1 MSALAPDLFDRRY
14 ADLVRIGR
22 AKLPGIAPEW
32 TDYNAHDPGITLIEL
47 LAWSAEAQ
55 IYSLSRVRRDERAA
69 YAALMGIGSHG
80 TRPAQGLIWPD
91 PSDPDGPSQT
101 RKRGGVIEAD
111 AAIQMARS
119 EGPTF
124 HTGRRLLWIPA
135 RIELLQTRLP
145 DGTSV
150 DLTMANRRGGPAF
163 QPFGYGDGRGAVLRM
178 ALVAPARTPLLEAG
192 RPRNAMLA
200 IGVRVDSSRTERAT
214 RPAIRP
220 APAPTLEVQLVT
232 DDAIFALPIV
242 EDSTRG
248 LLQTGA
254 LLLDLAAV
262 DAQPTTA
269 ILEFRMPN
277 GTPRAPQLL
286 RIEPNV
292 LPVRQRAAIRECHDA
307 NGLPDQQFD
316 LQVPGIAFEPGSAP
330 VAIEVELLGTE
341 TAWIQCERL
350 ADHGPLDRVF
360 AFDPV
365 TARVAFGNGLN
376 GSIPSAEATIITNYS
391 TCDGAGGNLAANR
404 KWKVDGFDGTFG
416 VNPDPLVGGAD
427 RSEPIE
433 LRTSARAVL
442 REEHALVSAADFE
455 LAALALTDLEVG
467 RANLLLPNAG
477 DVASG
482 TLRLIVLRAGSRN
495 GAMLR
500 NPETRQWLA
509 AIHTALAPQM
519 LLGTRLSVAAPHYAD
534 FAITGEVEAEPG
546 TDPAKLKSQVLN
558 ALERRLALVSD
569 TPATS
574 EWAFGHPVTLRDLGA
589 WIQTLDNVR
598 RVVALSIVPG
608 QYSTTT
614 AVTLGPTALPRLDQA
629 ASTIQIMRPDRGVA
643 T

>member
-101 RKRGGVIEAD
+101 RKHGGVIEAD

-178 ALVAPARTPLLEAG
+178 ALVAPAGTPLLEAG

-200 IGVRVDSSRTERAT
+200 IGVRVDSSRTEPAT

-316 LQVPGIAFEPGSAP
+316 LQVPGIAFEPGNAP

-350 ADHGPLDRVF
+350 ADHGPLDWCLRSIRS
-360 AFDPV
+360 PPGLHSV
-365 TARVAFGNGLN
+365 TVSTVRSHPPKLRSSPTIRRAMAQGATWPPTANGKWMALTAH
-376 GSIPSAEATIITNYS
+376 SAS
-391 TCDGAGGNLAANR
+391 TPIRLSAAQTGPNQ
-404 KWKVDGFDGTFG
+404 
-416 VNPDPLVGGAD
+416 L
-427 RSEPIE
+427 SCE
-433 LRTSARAVL
+433 LRRELCSAK
-442 REEHALVSAADFE
+442 
-455 LAALALTDLEVG
+455 
-467 RANLLLPNAG
+467 NMP
-477 DVASG
+477 
-482 TLRLIVLRAGSRN
+482 
-495 GAMLR
+495 
-500 NPETRQWLA
+500 
-509 AIHTALAPQM
+509 
-519 LLGTRLSVAAPHYAD
+519 
-534 FAITGEVEAEPG
+534 
-546 TDPAKLKSQVLN
+546 
-558 ALERRLALVSD
+558 
-569 TPATS
+569 
-574 EWAFGHPVTLRDLGA
+574 
-589 WIQTLDNVR
+589 
-598 RVVALSIVPG
+598 
-608 QYSTTT
+608 
-614 AVTLGPTALPRLDQA
+614 
-629 ASTIQIMRPDRGVA
+629 
-643 T
+643 